1 MNSDVL
7 TAQKECLKTIDQW
20 EGLIK
25 RLKTVVHEQDT
36 YAPDAFAASVDG
48 LMPEIIRR
56 GKGFIS
62 WAQILVQLKTD
73 HDGER
78 RTSHTTTDVD
88 TGREADNADDV
99 R

>member
-1 MNSDVL
+1 MNNDVL
-7 TAQKECLKTIDQW
+7 TAQTECLRTIDQW

-25 RLKTVVHEQDT
+25 RLKTLVHEQES

-62 WAQILVQLKTD
+62 WAQILVQLKSD

-78 RTSHTTTDVD
+78 RTSQTTTDVD
-88 TGREADNADDV
+88 TGQKADNADDV

>member
-36 YAPDAFAASVDG
+36 YAPDAFCGECRWSHARNHPAWEG
-48 LMPEIIRR
+48 LHLL
-56 GKGFIS
+56 G
-62 WAQILVQLKTD
+62 TD
-73 HDGER
+73 FSPVENR
-78 RTSHTTTDVD
+78 S
-88 TGREADNADDV
+88 
-99 R
+99 